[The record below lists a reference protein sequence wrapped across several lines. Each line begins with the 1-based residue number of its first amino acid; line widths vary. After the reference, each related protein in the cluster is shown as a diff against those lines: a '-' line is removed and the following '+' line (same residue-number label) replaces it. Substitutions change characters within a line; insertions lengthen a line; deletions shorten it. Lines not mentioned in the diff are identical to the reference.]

1 MVIWPNISLMFQVYS
16 LLVRA
21 RNFRNI
27 VEKAYRWLA
36 DNYKPRDRIYL
47 FGKLFLAVGH
57 EAAG

>member
-1 MVIWPNISLMFQVYS
+1 MFQVCS
-16 LLVRA
+16 LLVHV